1 MNLNIKVTFTFVMPV
16 MTRSM
21 VDLKVEVLTKIGNK
35 LNDFKITIMAELRE
49 QIKQVSKD
57 LEKLLRKQE
66 NWN

>member
-1 MNLNIKVTFTFVMPV
+1 MNLDIKVTFTFVMPV

-21 VDLKVEVLTKIGNK
+21 VDLKDEVLTKIGNK
-35 LNDFKITIMAELRE
+35 LNDFKITIIAELRE

>member
-1 MNLNIKVTFTFVMPV
+1 MPV

-21 VDLKVEVLTKIGNK
+21 VDLKDEVLTKIGNK
-35 LNDFKITIMAELRE
+35 LNDFKITIIAELRE

>member
-1 MNLNIKVTFTFVMPV
+1 MNLDIKVTFTFVMPV

-21 VDLKVEVLTKIGNK
+21 VDLKDEVLTKIGNK
-35 LNDFKITIMAELRE
+35 LNDFKITIIAELRE
-49 QIKQVSKD
+49 QIKQVCKD